1 MKSSTIGLARIW
13 FCVLIIVAAAVIHL
27 QESPWLSHLRNPVF
41 DLYQRIE
48 PRTYQ
53 PAPVRVIDIDEE
65 SLRRIGQ
72 WPWPRTRVA
81 ELVAALHRLGA
92 AVIAFDVLFAEP
104 DRTSPA
110 RMLPE
115 WGDQPALKML
125 IGELPDNDERL
136 REAVA
141 PANVVTAFALAA
153 EGGLHIPQVKA
164 GYAVAGTDPAAFV
177 PAFETAVGT
186 LEIIETAARGN
197 GAINIIR
204 DLDGIGRRVPLVLRL
219 GDRLYP
225 SLAAEALR
233 VAQNAST
240 FVIKAAGA
248 SGETNFGTATGIT
261 SVRIGAFTV
270 PTDAR
275 GQVSI
280 YFSPP
285 VPERSIPAWKVLAGE
300 VERESI
306 EGQILFI
313 GTSATGLHD
322 FHATPLGV
330 AMPGVMLHAQFIEQ
344 VINDVHLVRPDWAKG
359 AEVLLM
365 AGLGILIIVLGPW
378 VGALWM
384 AIICAVTLALAFA
397 GSWIAFT
404 HQGMLF
410 DPLVPATIV
419 VAVYLMS
426 SLLRHVQTERE
437 QRWIRSAFSTYVSPN
452 LVEELVKN
460 PDLLSLGGERK
471 ELTFV
476 FTDLEGFTSLVERSA
491 PDVIVPLL
499 NEYLDA
505 MERIAFKHDGT
516 IDKIVGDALHVI
528 FGAPVTRPDHAQR
541 AVDCAL
547 EMDAF
552 GQAFSQRKRAE
563 GIPFGMTRIGV
574 NSGPA
579 VVGNFG
585 GFLRFDYTAHGDA
598 INTAARLESANKF
611 FGTRVCVSGSTA
623 QLCEHFSGRPI
634 GALVLKGKTEAIE
647 AFEPLADGLLHA
659 PQTEAYL
666 RAYRLL
672 EAGVDGAL
680 AAFQALSH
688 DHPDDALAAFHLNR
702 LKQGES
708 GTRIVMAGK

>member
-1 MKSSTIGLARIW
+1 MSSTIGLARIW
-13 FCVLIIVAAAVIHL
+13 FCFLIIVAAAAIHL
-27 QESPWLSHLRNPVF
+27 QEPLWLSHLRNPVF
-41 DLYQRIE
+41 DTYQRIR

-110 RMLPE
+110 RVLPE
-115 WGDQPALKML
+115 WGDQPALRML
-125 IGELPDNDERL
+125 MEELPDNDERL
-136 REAVA
+136 RDAVA
-141 PANVVTAFALAA
+141 SANVVTAFALAA
-153 EGGLHIPQVKA
+153 VGGVRAPELKA
-164 GYAVAGTDPAAFV
+164 GYAVAGTDPAPFV
-177 PAFETAVGT
+177 PAFETAVST
-186 LEIIETAARGN
+186 LEMIESAARGN
-197 GAINIIR
+197 GAINVIR
-204 DLDGIGRRVPLVLRL
+204 DLDGVGRHVPLVLRL

-233 VAQNAST
+233 VAQGATT
-240 FVIKAAGA
+240 FVIKTAGA
-248 SGETNFGTATGIT
+248 SGESNFGAATGIT

-275 GQVSI
+275 GLVSI
-280 YFSPP
+280 YFTPP
-285 VPERSIPAWKVLAGE
+285 EPERSIPAWKVLAGE
-300 VERESI
+300 VDPESVA
-306 EGQILFI
+306 GQILLI

-322 FHATPLGV
+322 LHATPLGV
-330 AMPGVMLHAQFIEQ
+330 PMPGVMLHAQFIEQ
-344 VINDVHLVRPDWAKG
+344 VIHDVHLVRPDWAKG

-365 AGLGILIIVLGPW
+365 AGLGILIILIGPW

-384 AIICAVTLALAFA
+384 AVICVITLALAFA
-397 GSWIAFT
+397 WSWFAFAD
-404 HQGMLF
+404 HGMLF
-410 DPLVPATIV
+410 DPLAPAMIV
-419 VAVYLMS
+419 VAVYLTS
-426 SLLRHVQTERE
+426 SLLRHMQTERE

-471 ELTFV
+471 EMTFV

-528 FGAPVTRPDHAQR
+528 FGAPVTRLDHAQR

-611 FGTRVCVSGSTA
+611 FGTRVCVSSSTA
-623 QLCEHFSGRPI
+623 QLCERFAGRPI

-647 AFEPLADGLLHA
+647 TFEPLLDGLLHA
-659 PQTEAYL
+659 PRTEAYL
-666 RAYRLL
+666 DAYQLL
-672 EAGVDGAL
+672 KAGDEQAL
-680 AAFQALSH
+680 AAFEAFCH
-688 DHPDDALAAFHLNR
+688 DHPNDALAAFHLNR
-702 LKQGES
+702 LKHGES

>member
-1 MKSSTIGLARIW
+1 MSSTIGLARIW
-13 FCVLIIVAAAVIHL
+13 LCLLIIVAAAAIHL
-27 QESPWLSHLRNPVF
+27 HEPLWLSHLRDPVF
-41 DLYQRIE
+41 DTYQRIR

-81 ELVAALHRLGA
+81 DLVATLHRLGA

-110 RMLPE
+110 RVLPE
-115 WGDQPALKML
+115 WGDQPALRML
-125 IGELPDNDERL
+125 MEELPDNDERL
-136 REAVA
+136 RDAVA
-141 PANVVTAFALAA
+141 SANVVTAFALAA
-153 EGGLHIPQVKA
+153 VGGVRVPQLKA
-164 GYAVAGTDPAAFV
+164 GYAIAGTDPGPFV
-177 PAFETAVGT
+177 PAFETAVTT
-186 LEIIETAARGN
+186 LEMIESVARGN
-197 GAINIIR
+197 GAINVIR
-204 DLDGIGRRVPLVLRL
+204 DLDGVGRQVPLVLRL
-219 GDRLYP
+219 GNSLYP

-233 VAQNAST
+233 VAQGATT
-240 FVIKAAGA
+240 FVIKTAGA
-248 SGETNFGTATGIT
+248 SGETNFGAATGIT

-270 PTDAR
+270 PTDAH

-280 YFSPP
+280 YFTPS

-300 VERESI
+300 VDPETI
-306 EGQILFI
+306 EGQILLI

-322 FHATPLGV
+322 LHATPLGV
-330 AMPGVMLHAQFIEQ
+330 QMPGVMLHAQFIEQ
-344 VINDVHLVRPDWAKG
+344 VIHGVHLVRPDWAKG

-365 AGLGILIIVLGPW
+365 VGLGILIIVIGPW

-384 AIICAVTLALAFA
+384 AVICAITLALAFA
-397 GSWIAFT
+397 WSWFAFAD
-404 HQGMLF
+404 HGMLF
-410 DPLVPATIV
+410 NPLVPAMIV
-419 VAVYLMS
+419 VAVYLTS
-426 SLLRHVQTERE
+426 SLLRHMQTERE

-460 PDLLSLGGERK
+460 PALLSLGGERK
-471 ELTFV
+471 EMTFV

-528 FGAPVTRPDHAQR
+528 FGAPVTRHDHAQR

-563 GIPFGMTRIGV
+563 GIPFGITRIGV

-623 QLCEHFSGRPI
+623 QLCERFAGRPI

-647 AFEPLADGLLHA
+647 TFEPLVDGLLHA

-666 RAYRLL
+666 HAYQLL
-672 EAGVDGAL
+672 EAGNEQAL
-680 AAFQALSH
+680 AAFEAVCQ

>member
-1 MKSSTIGLARIW
+1 MSSTIGLARIW
-13 FCVLIIVAAAVIHL
+13 FCFLIIVAAAAIHL
-27 QESPWLSHLRNPVF
+27 QEPLWLSHLRDPVF
-41 DLYQRIE
+41 DTYQRIR

-110 RMLPE
+110 RVLPE
-115 WGDQPALKML
+115 WGDQPALRML
-125 IGELPDNDERL
+125 MEELPDNDERL
-136 REAVA
+136 RDAVA
-141 PANVVTAFALAA
+141 SANVVTAFALAA
-153 EGGLHIPQVKA
+153 VGGVRAPELKA
-164 GYAVAGTDPAAFV
+164 GYAVAGTNPAPFV
-177 PAFETAVGT
+177 PAFETAVST
-186 LEIIETAARGN
+186 LEMIEGVARGN
-197 GAINIIR
+197 GAINVIR
-204 DLDGIGRRVPLVLRL
+204 DLDGVGRHVPLVLRL

-233 VAQNAST
+233 VAQGAST
-240 FVIKAAGA
+240 FVIKTAGA
-248 SGETNFGTATGIT
+248 SGEANFGAATGIT

-270 PTDAR
+270 PTDAH

-280 YFSPP
+280 YFTPS

-300 VERESI
+300 VDPESI
-306 EGQILFI
+306 EGQILLI

-322 FHATPLGV
+322 LHATPLGV
-330 AMPGVMLHAQFIEQ
+330 QMPGVMLHAQLIEQ
-344 VINDVHLVRPDWAKG
+344 VIHDIHLVRPDWAKG

-365 AGLGILIIVLGPW
+365 AGLGTLIIVIGPW

-384 AIICAVTLALAFA
+384 AVICAITLALAFA
-397 GSWIAFT
+397 WSWFAFAD
-404 HQGMLF
+404 HGMLF
-410 DPLVPATIV
+410 NPLVPAMIV
-419 VAVYLMS
+419 VAVYLTS
-426 SLLRHVQTERE
+426 SLLRHMQTERE

-460 PDLLSLGGERK
+460 PALLSLGGERK
-471 ELTFV
+471 EMTFV

-528 FGAPVTRPDHAQR
+528 FGAPVTRHDHAQR

-623 QLCEHFSGRPI
+623 QLCERFAGRPI

-647 AFEPLADGLLHA
+647 TFEPLVDDLLHA

-666 RAYRLL
+666 HAYRLL
-672 EAGVDGAL
+672 EAGDEQAL
-680 AAFQALSH
+680 AAFEAVCQ

>member
-1 MKSSTIGLARIW
+1 MSSTIGLARIW
-13 FCVLIIVAAAVIHL
+13 FCFLIIVAAAAIHL
-27 QESPWLSHLRNPVF
+27 QEPLWLSHLRDPVF
-41 DLYQRIE
+41 DTYQRIR

-53 PAPVRVIDIDEE
+53 PAPVRVIEIDEE

-110 RMLPE
+110 RVLPE
-115 WGDQPALKML
+115 WGDQPALRML
-125 IGELPDNDERL
+125 MEELPDNDERL
-136 REAVA
+136 RDSVA
-141 PANVVTAFALAA
+141 SANVVTAFALAA
-153 EGGLHIPQVKA
+153 VGGVRVPQLKA
-164 GYAVAGTDPAAFV
+164 GYAIAGTDPGPFV
-177 PAFETAVGT
+177 PAFETAVTT
-186 LEIIETAARGN
+186 LEMIESVARGN
-197 GAINIIR
+197 GAINVIR
-204 DLDGIGRRVPLVLRL
+204 DLDGVGRQVPLVLRL
-219 GDRLYP
+219 GNSLYP

-233 VAQNAST
+233 VAQGATT
-240 FVIKAAGA
+240 FVIKTAGA
-248 SGETNFGTATGIT
+248 SGETNFGAATGIT

-270 PTDAR
+270 PTDAH

-280 YFSPP
+280 YFTPS

-300 VERESI
+300 VDPENI
-306 EGQILFI
+306 EGQILLI

-322 FHATPLGV
+322 LHATPLGV
-330 AMPGVMLHAQFIEQ
+330 QMPGVMLHAQLIEQ
-344 VINDVHLVRPDWAKG
+344 VIHDVHLVRPDWAKG

-365 AGLGILIIVLGPW
+365 AGLGTLIVLIGPW

-384 AIICAVTLALAFA
+384 AVICAITLALAFA
-397 GSWIAFT
+397 WSWFAFAD
-404 HQGMLF
+404 HGMLF
-410 DPLVPATIV
+410 NPLVPAMIV
-419 VAVYLMS
+419 VAVYLTS
-426 SLLRHVQTERE
+426 SLLRHMQTERE

-460 PDLLSLGGERK
+460 PALLSLGGERK
-471 ELTFV
+471 EMTFV

-528 FGAPVTRPDHAQR
+528 FGAPVTRHDHAQR

-563 GIPFGMTRIGV
+563 GIPFGVTRIGV

-623 QLCEHFSGRPI
+623 QLCERFAGRPI

-647 AFEPLADGLLHA
+647 TFEPLVDGLLHA

-666 RAYRLL
+666 HAYQLL
-672 EAGVDGAL
+672 EAGNEQAL
-680 AAFQALSH
+680 AAFEAVCQ

>member
-1 MKSSTIGLARIW
+1 MSSTIGLARIW
-13 FCVLIIVAAAVIHL
+13 FCFLIIVAAAAIHL
-27 QESPWLSHLRNPVF
+27 QEPLWLSHLRDPVF
-41 DLYQRIE
+41 DTYQRIR

-110 RMLPE
+110 RVLPE
-115 WGDQPALKML
+115 WGDQPALRML
-125 IGELPDNDERL
+125 MEELPDNDERL
-136 REAVA
+136 RDAVA
-141 PANVVTAFALAA
+141 SANVVTAFALAA
-153 EGGLHIPQVKA
+153 VGGVRAPELKA
-164 GYAVAGTDPAAFV
+164 GYAVAGTNPAPFV
-177 PAFETAVGT
+177 PAFETAVST
-186 LEIIETAARGN
+186 LEMIEGVARGN
-197 GAINIIR
+197 GAINVIR
-204 DLDGIGRRVPLVLRL
+204 DLDGVGRHVPLVLRL

-233 VAQNAST
+233 VAQGAST
-240 FVIKAAGA
+240 FVIKTAGA
-248 SGETNFGTATGIT
+248 SGEANFGAATGIT

-270 PTDAR
+270 PTDAH

-280 YFSPP
+280 YFTPS

-300 VERESI
+300 VDPESI
-306 EGQILFI
+306 EGQILLI

-322 FHATPLGV
+322 LHATPLGV
-330 AMPGVMLHAQFIEQ
+330 QMPGVMLHAQLIEQ
-344 VINDVHLVRPDWAKG
+344 VIHDIHLVRPDWAKG

-365 AGLGILIIVLGPW
+365 AGLGTLIIVIGPW

-384 AIICAVTLALAFA
+384 AVICAITLALAFA
-397 GSWIAFT
+397 WSWFAFAD
-404 HQGMLF
+404 HGMLF
-410 DPLVPATIV
+410 NPLVPAMIV
-419 VAVYLMS
+419 VAVYLTS
-426 SLLRHVQTERE
+426 SLLRHMQTERE

-460 PDLLSLGGERK
+460 PALLSLGGERK
-471 ELTFV
+471 EMTFV

-528 FGAPVTRPDHAQR
+528 FGAPVTRHDHAQR

-623 QLCEHFSGRPI
+623 QLCERFAGRPI

-647 AFEPLADGLLHA
+647 TFEPLVDGLLHA

-666 RAYRLL
+666 HAYRLL
-672 EAGVDGAL
+672 EAGDEQAL
-680 AAFQALSH
+680 AAFEAVCK
-688 DHPDDALAAFHLNR
+688 DDPDDALAAFHLNR

>member
-1 MKSSTIGLARIW
+1 MSSTIGLARIW
-13 FCVLIIVAAAVIHL
+13 FCFLIIVAAAAIHL
-27 QESPWLSHLRNPVF
+27 QEPLWLSHLRDPVF
-41 DLYQRIE
+41 DTYQRIR

-110 RMLPE
+110 RVLPE
-115 WGDQPALKML
+115 WGDQPALRML
-125 IGELPDNDERL
+125 MEELPDNDERL
-136 REAVA
+136 RDAVA
-141 PANVVTAFALAA
+141 SANVVTAFALAA
-153 EGGLHIPQVKA
+153 VGGVRAPELKA
-164 GYAVAGTDPAAFV
+164 GYAVAGTNPAPFV
-177 PAFETAVGT
+177 PAFETAVST
-186 LEIIETAARGN
+186 LEMIEGVARGN
-197 GAINIIR
+197 GAINVIR
-204 DLDGIGRRVPLVLRL
+204 DLDGVGRHVPLVLRL

-233 VAQNAST
+233 VAQGAST
-240 FVIKAAGA
+240 FVIKTAGA
-248 SGETNFGTATGIT
+248 SGEANFGAATGIT

-270 PTDAR
+270 PTDAH

-280 YFSPP
+280 YFTPS

-300 VERESI
+300 VDPESI
-306 EGQILFI
+306 EGQILLI

-322 FHATPLGV
+322 LHATPLGV
-330 AMPGVMLHAQFIEQ
+330 QMPGVMLHAQLIEQ
-344 VINDVHLVRPDWAKG
+344 VIHDIHLVRPDWAKG

-365 AGLGILIIVLGPW
+365 AGLGTLIIVIGPW

-384 AIICAVTLALAFA
+384 AVICAITLALAFA
-397 GSWIAFT
+397 WSWFAFAD
-404 HQGMLF
+404 HGMLF
-410 DPLVPATIV
+410 NPLVPAMIV
-419 VAVYLMS
+419 VAVYLTS
-426 SLLRHVQTERE
+426 SLLRHMQTERE

-460 PDLLSLGGERK
+460 PALLSLGGERK
-471 ELTFV
+471 EMTFV

-528 FGAPVTRPDHAQR
+528 FGAPVTRHDHAQR

-623 QLCEHFSGRPI
+623 QLCERFAGRPI

-647 AFEPLADGLLHA
+647 TFEPLVDDLLHA

-666 RAYRLL
+666 HAYRLL
-672 EAGVDGAL
+672 EAGDEQAL
-680 AAFQALSH
+680 AAFEAVCK
-688 DHPDDALAAFHLNR
+688 DDPDDALAAFHLNR

>member
-1 MKSSTIGLARIW
+1 MSSTIGLARIW
-13 FCVLIIVAAAVIHL
+13 LCLLIIVAAAAIHL
-27 QESPWLSHLRNPVF
+27 HEPLWLSHLRDPVF
-41 DLYQRIE
+41 DTYQRIR

-81 ELVAALHRLGA
+81 ELVATLHRLGA

-110 RMLPE
+110 RVLPE
-115 WGDQPALKML
+115 WGDQPALRML
-125 IGELPDNDERL
+125 MEELPDNDERL
-136 REAVA
+136 RDSVA
-141 PANVVTAFALAA
+141 SANVVTAFALAA
-153 EGGLHIPQVKA
+153 VGGVRVPQLKA
-164 GYAVAGTDPAAFV
+164 GYAIAGTDPGPFV
-177 PAFETAVGT
+177 PAFETAVST
-186 LEIIETAARGN
+186 LEMIESVARGN
-197 GAINIIR
+197 GAINVIR
-204 DLDGIGRRVPLVLRL
+204 DLDGVGRQVPLVLRL
-219 GDRLYP
+219 GNSLYP

-233 VAQNAST
+233 VAQGATT
-240 FVIKAAGA
+240 FVIKTAGA
-248 SGETNFGTATGIT
+248 SGETNFGAATGIT

-270 PTDAR
+270 PTDAH

-280 YFSPP
+280 YFTPS

-300 VERESI
+300 VDPESI
-306 EGQILFI
+306 EGQILLI

-322 FHATPLGV
+322 LHATPLGV
-330 AMPGVMLHAQFIEQ
+330 QMPGVMLHAQFIEQ
-344 VINDVHLVRPDWAKG
+344 VIHGVHLVRPDWAKG

-365 AGLGILIIVLGPW
+365 VGLGILIIVIGPW

-384 AIICAVTLALAFA
+384 AVICAITLALAFA
-397 GSWIAFT
+397 WSWFAFAD
-404 HQGMLF
+404 QGMLF
-410 DPLVPATIV
+410 NPLVPAMIV
-419 VAVYLMS
+419 VAVYLTS
-426 SLLRHVQTERE
+426 SLLRHMQTERE

-460 PDLLSLGGERK
+460 PALLSLGGERK
-471 ELTFV
+471 EMTFV

-528 FGAPVTRPDHAQR
+528 FGAPVTRHDHAQR

-563 GIPFGMTRIGV
+563 GIPFGITRIGV

-623 QLCEHFSGRPI
+623 QLCERFAGRPT

-647 AFEPLADGLLHA
+647 TFEPLVDDLLHA

-666 RAYRLL
+666 HAYRLL
-672 EAGVDGAL
+672 EAGNEQAL
-680 AAFQALSH
+680 AAFEAVCQ

-702 LKQGES
+702 LKQGVS

>member
-1 MKSSTIGLARIW
+1 MSSTIGLARIW
-13 FCVLIIVAAAVIHL
+13 LCLLIIVAAAAIHL
-27 QESPWLSHLRNPVF
+27 HEPLWLSHLRDPVF
-41 DLYQRIE
+41 DTYQRIR

-81 ELVAALHRLGA
+81 ELVATLHRLGA

-110 RMLPE
+110 RVLPE
-115 WGDQPALKML
+115 WGDQPALRML
-125 IGELPDNDERL
+125 MEELPDNDERL
-136 REAVA
+136 RDAVA
-141 PANVVTAFALAA
+141 SANVVTAFALAA
-153 EGGLHIPQVKA
+153 VGGVRVPQLKA
-164 GYAVAGTDPAAFV
+164 GYAIAGTDPGPFV
-177 PAFETAVGT
+177 PAFETAVTT
-186 LEIIETAARGN
+186 LEMIESVARGN
-197 GAINIIR
+197 GAINVIR
-204 DLDGIGRRVPLVLRL
+204 DLDGVGRQVPLVLRL
-219 GDRLYP
+219 GNSLYP

-233 VAQNAST
+233 VAQGATT
-240 FVIKAAGA
+240 FVIKTAGA
-248 SGETNFGTATGIT
+248 SGETNFGAATGIT

-270 PTDAR
+270 PTDAH

-280 YFSPP
+280 YFTPS

-300 VERESI
+300 VDPESI
-306 EGQILFI
+306 EGQILLI

-322 FHATPLGV
+322 LHATPLGV
-330 AMPGVMLHAQFIEQ
+330 QMPGVMLHAQFIEQ
-344 VINDVHLVRPDWAKG
+344 VIHGVHLVRPDWAKG

-365 AGLGILIIVLGPW
+365 VGLGILIIVIGPW

-384 AIICAVTLALAFA
+384 AVICAITLALAFA
-397 GSWIAFT
+397 WSWFAFAD
-404 HQGMLF
+404 HGMLF
-410 DPLVPATIV
+410 NPLVPAMIV
-419 VAVYLMS
+419 VAVYLTS
-426 SLLRHVQTERE
+426 SLLRHMQTERE

-460 PDLLSLGGERK
+460 PALLSLGGERK
-471 ELTFV
+471 EMTFV

-528 FGAPVTRPDHAQR
+528 FGAPVTRHDHAQR

-623 QLCEHFSGRPI
+623 QLCERFAGRPI

-647 AFEPLADGLLHA
+647 TFEPLVDDLLHA

-666 RAYRLL
+666 HAYQLL
-672 EAGVDGAL
+672 EAGNEQAL
-680 AAFQALSH
+680 AAFEAVCQ
-688 DHPDDALAAFHLNR
+688 DDPDDALAAFHLNR

>member
-1 MKSSTIGLARIW
+1 MSSTIGLARIW
-13 FCVLIIVAAAVIHL
+13 LCLLIIVAAAAIHL
-27 QESPWLSHLRNPVF
+27 HEPLWLSHLRNPVF
-41 DLYQRIE
+41 DTYQRIR

-110 RMLPE
+110 RVLPE
-115 WGDQPALKML
+115 WGDQPALRML
-125 IGELPDNDERL
+125 IEELPDNDERL

-141 PANVVTAFALAA
+141 SANVVTAFALAA
-153 EGGLHIPQVKA
+153 VGGVRVPQLKA
-164 GYAVAGTDPAAFV
+164 GYAIAGTDPAAYV
-177 PAFETAVGT
+177 PAFETAVST
-186 LEIIETAARGN
+186 LEMIESAASGN
-197 GAINIIR
+197 GAINVIR
-204 DLDGIGRRVPLVLRL
+204 DLDGVGRQVPLVLRL

-233 VAQNAST
+233 VAQGANT
-240 FVIKAAGA
+240 FVIKTAGA
-248 SGETNFGTATGIT
+248 SGETNFGAATGIT
-261 SVRIGAFTV
+261 SVRIGAFIV
-270 PTDAR
+270 PTDAH

-280 YFSPP
+280 YFTPS

-300 VERESI
+300 VNPESI
-306 EGQILFI
+306 EGQILLV

-322 FHATPLGV
+322 LHATPLGV
-330 AMPGVMLHAQFIEQ
+330 QMPGVMLHAQLIEQ
-344 VINDVHLVRPDWAKG
+344 VIHNVHLVRPDWAKG

-365 AGLGILIIVLGPW
+365 VGLGILIIVIGPW

-384 AIICAVTLALAFA
+384 AVICAITLALAFA
-397 GSWIAFT
+397 WSWFAFAD
-404 HQGMLF
+404 HGMLF
-410 DPLVPATIV
+410 NPLVPAMIV
-419 VAVYLMS
+419 VAVYLTS
-426 SLLRHVQTERE
+426 SLLRHMQTEHE

-460 PDLLSLGGERK
+460 PSLLSLGGERK
-471 ELTFV
+471 EMTFV

-528 FGAPVTRPDHAQR
+528 FGAPVTRLDHAQR

-547 EMDAF
+547 EMDTF

-563 GIPFGMTRIGV
+563 GIPFGITRIGV

-623 QLCEHFSGRPI
+623 QLCERFAGRPI

-647 AFEPLADGLLHA
+647 TFEPLDDGLLHA
-659 PQTEAYL
+659 PRTEAYL
-666 RAYRLL
+666 HAYRLL
-672 EAGVDGAL
+672 EAGDGQAL
-680 AAFQALSH
+680 AAFEAACQ

>member
-1 MKSSTIGLARIW
+1 MSSTIGLARIW
-13 FCVLIIVAAAVIHL
+13 LCLLIIVAAAAIHL
-27 QESPWLSHLRNPVF
+27 HEPLWLSHLRNPVF
-41 DLYQRIE
+41 DTYQRIR

-110 RMLPE
+110 RVLPE
-115 WGDQPALKML
+115 WGDQPALRML
-125 IGELPDNDERL
+125 MEELPDNDERL
-136 REAVA
+136 RDAVA
-141 PANVVTAFALAA
+141 SANVVTAFALAA
-153 EGGLHIPQVKA
+153 VGGVRVPQLKA
-164 GYAVAGTDPAAFV
+164 GYAIAGTDPGPFV
-177 PAFETAVGT
+177 PAFETAVST
-186 LEIIETAARGN
+186 LEMIESAASGN
-197 GAINIIR
+197 GAINVIR
-204 DLDGIGRRVPLVLRL
+204 DLDGVGREVPLVLRL
-219 GDRLYP
+219 GKSLYP

-233 VAQNAST
+233 VAQGATT
-240 FVIKAAGA
+240 FVIKTAGA
-248 SGETNFGTATGIT
+248 SGETNFGAATGIT

-270 PTDAR
+270 PTDAH

-280 YFSPP
+280 YFTPS

-300 VERESI
+300 VDPESI
-306 EGQILFI
+306 EGQILLI

-322 FHATPLGV
+322 LHATPLGV
-330 AMPGVMLHAQFIEQ
+330 QMPGVMLHAQFIEQ
-344 VINDVHLVRPDWAKG
+344 VIHGVHLVRPDWAKG

-365 AGLGILIIVLGPW
+365 VGLGILIIVIGPW

-384 AIICAVTLALAFA
+384 AVICAITLALAFA
-397 GSWIAFT
+397 WSWFAFAD
-404 HQGMLF
+404 HGMLF
-410 DPLVPATIV
+410 NPLVPAMIV
-419 VAVYLMS
+419 VAVYLTS
-426 SLLRHVQTERE
+426 SLLRHMQTERE

-460 PDLLSLGGERK
+460 PALLSLGGERK
-471 ELTFV
+471 EMTFV

-528 FGAPVTRPDHAQR
+528 FGAPVTRHDHAQR

-623 QLCEHFSGRPI
+623 HLCERFAGRPI

-647 AFEPLADGLLHA
+647 TFEPLVDGLLHS
-659 PQTEAYL
+659 PGIEAYL
-666 RAYRLL
+666 HAYRLL
-672 EAGVDGAL
+672 EAGDEQAL
-680 AAFQALSH
+680 AAFEAVCK
-688 DHPDDALAAFHLNR
+688 DDPDDALAAFHLNR

>member
-1 MKSSTIGLARIW
+1 MSSTIGLARIW
-13 FCVLIIVAAAVIHL
+13 LCLLIIVAAAAIHL
-27 QESPWLSHLRNPVF
+27 HEPLWLSHLRDPVF
-41 DLYQRIE
+41 DTYQRIR

-104 DRTSPA
+104 DRTSPS
-110 RMLPE
+110 RVLPE
-115 WGDQPALKML
+115 WGDQPALRML
-125 IGELPDNDERL
+125 IEELPDNDERL
-136 REAVA
+136 RDAVA
-141 PANVVTAFALAA
+141 SANVVTAFALAA
-153 EGGLHIPQVKA
+153 VGGVRVPQLKA
-164 GYAVAGTDPAAFV
+164 GYAIAGTDPAAYV
-177 PAFETAVGT
+177 PAFETAVST
-186 LEIIETAARGN
+186 LEMIESAASGN
-197 GAINIIR
+197 GAINVIR
-204 DLDGIGRRVPLVLRL
+204 DLDGVGRQVPLVLRL
-219 GDRLYP
+219 GNSLYP

-233 VAQNAST
+233 VAQGATT
-240 FVIKAAGA
+240 FVIKTAGA
-248 SGETNFGTATGIT
+248 SGETNFGAATGIT

-270 PTDAR
+270 PTDAH

-280 YFSPP
+280 YFTPS

-300 VERESI
+300 VDPESI
-306 EGQILFI
+306 EGQILLI

-322 FHATPLGV
+322 LHATPLGV
-330 AMPGVMLHAQFIEQ
+330 QMPGVMLHAQFIEQ
-344 VINDVHLVRPDWAKG
+344 VIHGVHLVRPDWAKG

-365 AGLGILIIVLGPW
+365 VGLGILIIVIGPW

-384 AIICAVTLALAFA
+384 AVICAITLALAFA
-397 GSWIAFT
+397 WSWFAFAD
-404 HQGMLF
+404 HGMLF
-410 DPLVPATIV
+410 NPLVPAMIV
-419 VAVYLMS
+419 VAVYLTS
-426 SLLRHVQTERE
+426 SLLRHMQTERE

-460 PDLLSLGGERK
+460 PALLSLGGERK
-471 ELTFV
+471 EMTFV

-528 FGAPVTRPDHAQR
+528 FGAPVTRHDHAQR

-623 QLCEHFSGRPI
+623 QLCERFAGRPI

-647 AFEPLADGLLHA
+647 TFEPLVDGLLHA

-666 RAYRLL
+666 HAYRLL
-672 EAGVDGAL
+672 EVGDEQAL
-680 AAFQALSH
+680 AAFEAVCQ

>member
-1 MKSSTIGLARIW
+1 MSSTIGLARIW
-13 FCVLIIVAAAVIHL
+13 FCFLIIVAAAAIHL
-27 QESPWLSHLRNPVF
+27 QEPLWLSHLRDPVF
-41 DLYQRIE
+41 DTYQRIR

-81 ELVAALHRLGA
+81 ELVATLHRLGA

-110 RMLPE
+110 RVLPE
-115 WGDQPALKML
+115 WGDQPALRML
-125 IGELPDNDERL
+125 MEELPDNDERL
-136 REAVA
+136 RDAVA
-141 PANVVTAFALAA
+141 SANVVTAFALAA
-153 EGGLHIPQVKA
+153 VGGVRAPGLKA
-164 GYAVAGTDPAAFV
+164 GYAVAGTNPAPFV
-177 PAFETAVGT
+177 PAFETAVST
-186 LEIIETAARGN
+186 LEMIEGVARGN
-197 GAINIIR
+197 GAINVIR
-204 DLDGIGRRVPLVLRL
+204 DLDGVGRHVPLVLRL

-233 VAQNAST
+233 VAQGAST
-240 FVIKAAGA
+240 FVIKTAGA
-248 SGETNFGTATGIT
+248 SGEANFGAATGIT

-270 PTDAR
+270 PTDAH

-280 YFSPP
+280 YFTPS

-300 VERESI
+300 VDPESI
-306 EGQILFI
+306 EGQILLI

-322 FHATPLGV
+322 LHATPLGV
-330 AMPGVMLHAQFIEQ
+330 QMPGVMLHAQLIEQ
-344 VINDVHLVRPDWAKG
+344 VIHDVHLVRPDWAKG

-365 AGLGILIIVLGPW
+365 AGLGTLIVLIGPW

-384 AIICAVTLALAFA
+384 AVICAITLALAFA
-397 GSWIAFT
+397 WSWFAFAD
-404 HQGMLF
+404 HGMLF
-410 DPLVPATIV
+410 NPLVPAMIV
-419 VAVYLMS
+419 VAVYLTS
-426 SLLRHVQTERE
+426 SLLRHMQTERE

-460 PDLLSLGGERK
+460 PALLSLGGERK
-471 ELTFV
+471 EMTFV

-528 FGAPVTRPDHAQR
+528 FGAPVTRHDHAQR

-623 QLCEHFSGRPI
+623 QLCERFAGRPI

-647 AFEPLADGLLHA
+647 TFEPLVDGLLHA

-666 RAYRLL
+666 HAYRLL
-672 EAGVDGAL
+672 EAGDEQAL
-680 AAFQALSH
+680 AAFEAVCQ

>member
-1 MKSSTIGLARIW
+1 MSATIGLARIW
-13 FCVLIIVAAAVIHL
+13 LCLLIIVAAAAIHL
-27 QESPWLSHLRNPVF
+27 HEPLWLSHLRNPVF
-41 DLYQRIE
+41 DTYQRIR

-110 RMLPE
+110 RVLPE
-115 WGDQPALKML
+115 WGDQPALRML
-125 IGELPDNDERL
+125 MEELPDNDERL
-136 REAVA
+136 RDAVA
-141 PANVVTAFALAA
+141 SANVVTAFALAA
-153 EGGLHIPQVKA
+153 VGGVRVPQLKA
-164 GYAVAGTDPAAFV
+164 GYAIAGTDPGPFV
-177 PAFETAVGT
+177 PAFETAVST
-186 LEIIETAARGN
+186 LEMIESAASGN
-197 GAINIIR
+197 GAINVIR
-204 DLDGIGRRVPLVLRL
+204 DLDGVGRQVPLVLRL
-219 GDRLYP
+219 GNRLYP

-233 VAQNAST
+233 VAQGATT
-240 FVIKAAGA
+240 FVIKTAGA
-248 SGETNFGTATGIT
+248 SGETNFGAATGIT
-261 SVRIGAFTV
+261 SMRIGAFTV
-270 PTDAR
+270 PTDAH

-280 YFSPP
+280 YFTPS

-300 VERESI
+300 VDPESI
-306 EGQILFI
+306 EGQILLI

-322 FHATPLGV
+322 LHATPLGV
-330 AMPGVMLHAQFIEQ
+330 QMPGVMLHAQFIEQ
-344 VINDVHLVRPDWAKG
+344 VIHGVHLVRPDWAKG

-365 AGLGILIIVLGPW
+365 VGLGILIIVIGPW

-384 AIICAVTLALAFA
+384 AVICAITLALAFA
-397 GSWIAFT
+397 WSWFAFAD
-404 HQGMLF
+404 HGMLF
-410 DPLVPATIV
+410 NPLVPAMVV
-419 VAVYLMS
+419 VAVYLTS
-426 SLLRHVQTERE
+426 SLLRHMQTERE

-471 ELTFV
+471 EMTFV

-528 FGAPVTRPDHAQR
+528 FGAPVTRHDHAQR

-623 QLCEHFSGRPI
+623 QLCERFAGRPI

-647 AFEPLADGLLHA
+647 TFEPLVDGLLHA
-659 PQTEAYL
+659 PGIEAYL
-666 RAYRLL
+666 HAYRLL
-672 EAGVDGAL
+672 EAGDEQAL
-680 AAFQALSH
+680 AAFEAVCQ

-708 GTRIVMAGK
+708 GPRIVMAGK

>member
-1 MKSSTIGLARIW
+1 MSSTIGLARIW
-13 FCVLIIVAAAVIHL
+13 FCFLIIVAAAAIHL
-27 QESPWLSHLRNPVF
+27 QEPLWLSHLRDPVF
-41 DLYQRIE
+41 DTYQRIR

-81 ELVAALHRLGA
+81 ELVATLHRLGA

-110 RMLPE
+110 RVLPE
-115 WGDQPALKML
+115 WGDQPALRML
-125 IGELPDNDERL
+125 MEELPDNDERL
-136 REAVA
+136 RDAVA
-141 PANVVTAFALAA
+141 SANVVTAFALAA
-153 EGGLHIPQVKA
+153 VGGVHAPELKA
-164 GYAVAGTDPAAFV
+164 GYAVAGTNPAPFV
-177 PAFETAVGT
+177 PAFETAVST
-186 LEIIETAARGN
+186 LEMIEGVARGN
-197 GAINIIR
+197 GAINVIR
-204 DLDGIGRRVPLVLRL
+204 DLDGVGRHVPLVLRL

-233 VAQNAST
+233 VAQGATT
-240 FVIKAAGA
+240 FVIKTAGA
-248 SGETNFGTATGIT
+248 SGEANFGAATGIT

-270 PTDAR
+270 PTDAH

-280 YFSPP
+280 YFTPS

-300 VERESI
+300 VDPENI
-306 EGQILFI
+306 EGQILLI

-322 FHATPLGV
+322 LHATPLGV
-330 AMPGVMLHAQFIEQ
+330 QMPGVMLHAQLIEQ
-344 VINDVHLVRPDWAKG
+344 VIHDVHLVRPDWAKG

-365 AGLGILIIVLGPW
+365 AGLGTLIVLIGPW

-384 AIICAVTLALAFA
+384 AVICAITLALAFA
-397 GSWIAFT
+397 WSWFAFAD
-404 HQGMLF
+404 HGMLF
-410 DPLVPATIV
+410 NPLVPAMIV
-419 VAVYLMS
+419 VAVYLTS
-426 SLLRHVQTERE
+426 SLLRHMQTERE

-460 PDLLSLGGERK
+460 PALLSLGGERK
-471 ELTFV
+471 EMTFV

-528 FGAPVTRPDHAQR
+528 FGAPVTRHDHAQR

-563 GIPFGMTRIGV
+563 GIPFGVTRIGV

-623 QLCEHFSGRPI
+623 QLCERFAGRPI

-647 AFEPLADGLLHA
+647 TFEPLVDGLLHT

-666 RAYRLL
+666 HAYRLL
-672 EAGVDGAL
+672 EAGDEQAL
-680 AAFQALSH
+680 AAFEAVCQ